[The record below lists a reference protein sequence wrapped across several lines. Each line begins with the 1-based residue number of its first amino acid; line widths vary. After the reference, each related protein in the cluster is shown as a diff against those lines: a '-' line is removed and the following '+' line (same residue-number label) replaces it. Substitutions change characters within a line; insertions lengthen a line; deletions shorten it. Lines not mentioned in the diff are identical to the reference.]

1 MSLGLSQTLSGI
13 MKVLCSKQRAMNS
26 FQQYLGFATLASTD
40 SSVNGFP
47 TATTSDRARVI
58 AVLNTYGLHKLL
70 VGFIVFPEESTHST
84 VLINSARNSCPMKIN
99 RHVTPCS
106 YNMLPVQHKYTLYCV
121 GWKQLNSFQPP
132 VVFSQDVLQDRY
144 LNC

>member
-1 MSLGLSQTLSGI
+1 
-13 MKVLCSKQRAMNS
+13 MKLLCSKQRNMNS

-70 VGFIVFPEESTHST
+70 VGFIAFPDESTHST

-106 YNMLPVQHKYTLYCV
+106 YIYKLLVHTLYCV

-132 VVFSQDVLQDRY
+132 VIFSQDVFQDRY